1 MKNLLLQMEAICK
14 TFPGVNALNN
24 VNLNLDYGKV
34 LALVGENGAGKST
47 LMKILG
53 GAIQPNS
60 GKIKIEGEIKKIF
73 NPQISQKNGVSIIY
87 QEFNLIK
94 DLKVHENIFLGREIT
109 KNGFVDTKLEKKLS
123 INQFDNL
130 GVNIDPDIAC
140 NKLSIAEQQI
150 VEIAKALTLD
160 SKIIVMDEP
169 SAVLTE
175 KEVKNLMR
183 IINDLVKKNIGI
195 IYISHRLDEIIQI
208 SDNILILRDGFH
220 VNHFET
226 KRITKKQ
233 LIENMVGKSLSIDF
247 PKRKSIIKEEVLRI
261 ESFSK
266 KNFFSDINFKVNQGE
281 VLGFAGLL
289 GSGRTAIMRSIYG
302 ADKFDSGKIYKN
314 NQEIHIKNP
323 IDGIKNKICLLTE
336 DRKKEG
342 LILNHSSQKN
352 FGLPNL
358 KNFSKNLIMNES
370 KEVKSFK
377 NYINDIKIKIDSP
390 KQIAKNLSGGNQQKL
405 VLAKWLESNADIIIF
420 DEPTRGIDVAGKREI
435 YELINDLSFEG
446 KSILFVSSDLEEI
459 IGMSD
464 KIIVIHEGRIK
475 GSLKV
480 DKKLTQENILSIAL
494 G

>member
-109 KNGFVDTKLEKKLS
+109 KNGFVDAKLEKKLS

-130 GVNIDPDIAC
+130 GVKIDPNIAC

-247 PKRKSIIKEEVLRI
+247 PKRKSIIKKEVLRV
-261 ESFSK
+261 EGFSK
-266 KNFFSDINFKVNQGE
+266 KNLFSDINFKVNQGE

-289 GSGRTAIMRSIYG
+289 GSGRTAIMRSIFG

-314 NQEIHIKNP
+314 NQQLQIKSP

-358 KNFSKNLIMNES
+358 KNFSENLLMNES

-377 NYINDIKIKIDSP
+377 NYINDIKIKINSP
-390 KQIAKNLSGGNQQKL
+390 KQLAKNLSGGNQQKL

-435 YELINDLSFEG
+435 YQLINDLSFEG

-464 KIIVIHEGRIK
+464 KIIVINEGKIK

-480 DKKLTQENILSIAL
+480 DKKLTQEKILSIAL

>member
-208 SDNILILRDGFH
+208 SDNILILKDGFH

-247 PKRKSIIKEEVLRI
+247 PKRKSIIKKEVLRV
-261 ESFSK
+261 EGFSK
-266 KNFFSDINFKVNQGE
+266 KNLFSDINFKVNQGE

-289 GSGRTAIMRSIYG
+289 GSGRTAIMRSIFG

-314 NQEIHIKNP
+314 NQQLQIKSP

-358 KNFSKNLIMNES
+358 KNFSENLLMNES

-377 NYINDIKIKIDSP
+377 NYINDIKIKINSP
-390 KQIAKNLSGGNQQKL
+390 KQLAKNLSGGNQQKL

-435 YELINDLSFEG
+435 YQLINDLSFEG

-464 KIIVIHEGRIK
+464 KIIVINEGKIK

-480 DKKLTQENILSIAL
+480 DKKLTQEKILSIAL

>member
-247 PKRKSIIKEEVLRI
+247 PRRKSIIKEEVLRV

-314 NQEIHIKNP
+314 NQELHIKNP

-377 NYINDIKIKIDSP
+377 KYINDIKIKIDSP

>member
-14 TFPGVNALNN
+14 TFPGVNALNK

-247 PKRKSIIKEEVLRI
+247 PKRKSIIKEEVLRV

-314 NQEIHIKNP
+314 NQELNIKNP

>member
-14 TFPGVNALNN
+14 TFPGVNALNK

-247 PKRKSIIKEEVLRI
+247 PKRKSIIKEEVLRV

-314 NQEIHIKNP
+314 NQELNIKNP

-370 KEVKSFK
+370 KEIKSFK

>member
-123 INQFDNL
+123 INQFENL

-247 PKRKSIIKEEVLRI
+247 PKRKSIIKEEVLRV

-314 NQEIHIKNP
+314 NQELHIKNP

>member
-247 PKRKSIIKEEVLRI
+247 PKRKSIIKEEVLRV
-261 ESFSK
+261 ENFSK

-314 NQEIHIKNP
+314 NQELHIKNP

>member
-247 PKRKSIIKEEVLRI
+247 PKRKSIIKEEVLRV

-314 NQEIHIKNP
+314 NQELHIKNP

>member
-247 PKRKSIIKEEVLRI
+247 PKRKSIIKEEVLRV

-314 NQEIHIKNP
+314 NQELHIKNP

-480 DKKLTQENILSIAL
+480 DKKLTQEHILSIAL

>member
-247 PKRKSIIKEEVLRI
+247 PKRKSIIKEEVLRV

-314 NQEIHIKNP
+314 NQELHIKNP

-377 NYINDIKIKIDSP
+377 KYINDIKIKIDSP

>member
-195 IYISHRLDEIIQI
+195 IYISHRLNEIIQI

-314 NQEIHIKNP
+314 NQELHIKNP

>member
-123 INQFDNL
+123 INQFENL

-314 NQEIHIKNP
+314 NQELNIKNP

-377 NYINDIKIKIDSP
+377 NYKNDIKIKIDSP

>member
-150 VEIAKALTLD
+150 VEIAKALILD

-220 VNHFET
+220 VNHFQT

-247 PKRKSIIKEEVLRI
+247 PKRKSIIKEEVLRV

-314 NQEIHIKNP
+314 NQELHIKNP

-358 KNFSKNLIMNES
+358 KNFSKNLIMNET

-377 NYINDIKIKIDSP
+377 NYINDIKIKINSP

-446 KSILFVSSDLEEI
+446 KSILLVSSDLEEI

-475 GSLKV
+475 GTLKV

>member
-60 GKIKIEGEIKKIF
+60 GKIKIEGEIKKIL

-247 PKRKSIIKEEVLRI
+247 PKRKSIIKEEVLRV

-314 NQEIHIKNP
+314 NQELHIKNP

>member
-247 PKRKSIIKEEVLRI
+247 PKRKSIIKEEVLRV
-261 ESFSK
+261 ENFSK

-314 NQEIHIKNP
+314 NQELHIKNP

-377 NYINDIKIKIDSP
+377 KYINDIKIKIDSP

-435 YELINDLSFEG
+435 YELINDLSLEG

>member
-109 KNGFVDTKLEKKLS
+109 KNGFVDAKLEKKLS

-130 GVNIDPDIAC
+130 GVNINPNIAC

-247 PKRKSIIKEEVLRI
+247 PKRKSIIKKEVLRV
-261 ESFSK
+261 EGFSK
-266 KNFFSDINFKVNQGE
+266 KNLFSDINFKVNQGE

-289 GSGRTAIMRSIYG
+289 GSGRTAIMRSIFG

-314 NQEIHIKNP
+314 NQQLQIKSP

-358 KNFSKNLIMNES
+358 KNFSENLLMNES

-377 NYINDIKIKIDSP
+377 NYINDIKIKINSP
-390 KQIAKNLSGGNQQKL
+390 KQLAKNLSGGNQQKL

-446 KSILFVSSDLEEI
+446 KSILLVSSDLEEI

-475 GSLKV
+475 GTLKV

>member
-14 TFPGVNALNN
+14 AFPGVNALNN

-150 VEIAKALTLD
+150 VEIAKALILD

-220 VNHFET
+220 VNHFQT

-247 PKRKSIIKEEVLRI
+247 PKRKSIIKEEVLRV

-314 NQEIHIKNP
+314 NQELHIKNP

-358 KNFSKNLIMNES
+358 KNFSKNLIMNEK

-377 NYINDIKIKIDSP
+377 KYINDIKIKIDSP

>member
-247 PKRKSIIKEEVLRI
+247 PKRKSIIKEEVLRV

>member
-220 VNHFET
+220 VNHFQT

-247 PKRKSIIKEEVLRI
+247 PKRKSIIKEEVLRV

-314 NQEIHIKNP
+314 NQELHIKNP

-358 KNFSKNLIMNES
+358 KNFSKNLIMNEK

-377 NYINDIKIKIDSP
+377 KYINDIKIKIDSP

-446 KSILFVSSDLEEI
+446 KSILLVSSDLEEI

>member
-247 PKRKSIIKEEVLRI
+247 PKRKSIIKEEVLRV
-261 ESFSK
+261 ENFSK

-314 NQEIHIKNP
+314 NQELHIKNP

-377 NYINDIKIKIDSP
+377 KYINDIKIKIDSP

-435 YELINDLSFEG
+435 YELINELSFEG

>member
-247 PKRKSIIKEEVLRI
+247 PKRKSIIKEEVLRV

-314 NQEIHIKNP
+314 NQELNIKNP

-370 KEVKSFK
+370 KEIKSFK

>member
-150 VEIAKALTLD
+150 VEIAKALILD

-220 VNHFET
+220 VNHFQT

-247 PKRKSIIKEEVLRI
+247 PKRKSIIKEEVLRV

-314 NQEIHIKNP
+314 NQELHIKNP

-358 KNFSKNLIMNES
+358 KNFSKNLIMNEK

-377 NYINDIKIKIDSP
+377 KYINDIKIKIDSP

-446 KSILFVSSDLEEI
+446 KSILLVSSDLEEI

>member
-247 PKRKSIIKEEVLRI
+247 PKRKSIIKEEVLRV
-261 ESFSK
+261 ENFSK

-314 NQEIHIKNP
+314 NQELHIKNP

-377 NYINDIKIKIDSP
+377 KYINDIKIKIDSP

>member
-60 GKIKIEGEIKKIF
+60 GKIKIEGETKKIL

-109 KNGFVDTKLEKKLS
+109 KNGFVDAKLEKKLS
-123 INQFDNL
+123 INQFENL
-130 GVNIDPDIAC
+130 GVNIDPNITC

-208 SDNILILRDGFH
+208 SNNILILRDGFH

-226 KRITKKQ
+226 KKITKKQ

-247 PKRKSIIKEEVLRI
+247 PKRKSIIKKEVLRV
-261 ESFSK
+261 EGFSK

-289 GSGRTAIMRSIYG
+289 GSGRTAIMRSIFG
-302 ADKFDSGKIYKN
+302 ADKIDAGKIYKN
-314 NQEIHIKNP
+314 NQQLHIKNP

-342 LILNHSSQKN
+342 LILTHSSQKN

-358 KNFSKNLIMNES
+358 KNFSENLLVNES

-377 NYINDIKIKIDSP
+377 NYINDVKIKIDSP
-390 KQIAKNLSGGNQQKL
+390 KQLAKNLSGGNQQKL

-464 KIIVIHEGRIK
+464 KIIVIHEGKIK
-475 GSLKV
+475 GSVKV